1 MKKHRG
7 EQVVTITHSEVEEY
21 AQRNTTSESE
31 EIKSLME
38 TSDQALEYIDMLS
51 GRLVGQLLKMLIKIS
66 GAERVLEIGTF
77 TGYSAIMMSEAL
89 PENGEVFTLEMNM
102 KYHDLAKKHF
112 EASKVGHKI
121 TLVKGN
127 AQQTLKMQEGSFDL
141 IYLDGDKLRYT
152 FYYEQ
157 SLAKLKPGGLIV
169 ADNVLWDATVLEPKD
184 HKAQAIADFNAH
196 VTNDE
201 RVEQVLLPIRDGV
214 SIIRK
219 K

>member
-7 EQVVTITHSEVEEY
+7 QQVVPITHPEVEAYSE
-21 AQRNTTSESE
+21 RNTTPESG
-31 EIKSLME
+31 EIESLIE

-66 GAERVLEIGTF
+66 GAQRVLEVGTF
-77 TGYSAIMMSEAL
+77 TGYSAIMMAEAL
-89 PENGEVFTLEMNM
+89 PEDGEVVTLEMNS
-102 KYHDLAKKHF
+102 KYYDLSRKHF
-112 EASKVGHKI
+112 DESQVGHKI

-127 AQQTLKMQEGSFDL
+127 AQRTLEIQEGSFDL

-152 FYYEQ
+152 QYYEQ
-157 SLAKLKPGGLIV
+157 SLAKLNSGGLIV
-169 ADNVLWDATVLEPKD
+169 ADNVLWDATVLKPED
-184 HKAQAIADFNAH
+184 DKAQAIADFNSH
-196 VTNDE
+196 VTNDD

-214 SIIRK
+214 TIIRK